1 MRLLNLTPH
10 AIVILNIEGEEIV
23 SFPASG
29 EVVRLKT
36 SSKEVGVKHFDNEFI
51 AVVSNTVEGFVGLPP
66 VSSII
71 DERYDGILVSSMVL
85 DALPSQYRNVAFAPD
100 TGSTAVRND
109 KGHIVGV
116 TQLRTI

>member
-10 AIVILNIEGEEIV
+10 AIVVMNSEGEEII

-29 EVVRLKT
+29 KIARVKT
-36 SSKEVGVKHFDNEFI
+36 SSKGIGTFSFDNEFVAI
-51 AVVSNTVEGFVGLPP
+51 VKNKQEGFIDLPYP
-66 VSSII
+66 EEI
-71 DERYDGILVSSMVL
+71 EGEYDGILVSSMVL
-85 DALPSQYRNVAFAPD
+85 DALPLEYRKLAFAPD
-100 TGSTAVRND
+100 TGATAVRNE